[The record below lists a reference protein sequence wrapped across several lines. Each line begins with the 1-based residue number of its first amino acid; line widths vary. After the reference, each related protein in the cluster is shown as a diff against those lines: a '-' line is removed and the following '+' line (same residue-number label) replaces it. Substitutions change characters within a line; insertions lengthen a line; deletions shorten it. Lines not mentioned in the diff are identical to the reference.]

1 MDGPKRKLVIQGGG
15 RPNGNASQ
23 LMPQDGDATGR
34 LEATRHDEAEVS
46 I

>member
-1 MDGPKRKLVIQGGG
+1 MDGPKRKLVIQGGE
-15 RPNGNASQ
+15 RPNGNTSQ
-23 LMPQDGDATGR
+23 LMSQDGDAMGR